1 MYANLKTFLLFTC
14 NRIIMCPSLCVTKT
28 FWGWLSLGK
37 TKRTSICMICCY
49 FEEIQIL
56 HYKVFNSCVEDP
68 KLEALKT

>member
-1 MYANLKTFLLFTC
+1 
-14 NRIIMCPSLCVTKT
+14 MCPSLCVTKT

-37 TKRTSICMICCY
+37 TKRTSICMIYCY

-56 HYKVFNSCVEDP
+56 YYKVFNSCVEDS